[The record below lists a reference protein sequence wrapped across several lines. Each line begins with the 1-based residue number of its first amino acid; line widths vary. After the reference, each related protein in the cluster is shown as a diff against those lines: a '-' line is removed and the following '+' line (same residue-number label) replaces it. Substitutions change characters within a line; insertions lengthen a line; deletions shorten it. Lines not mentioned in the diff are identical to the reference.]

1 MSAKPRKSGKAA
13 KTRPAAAADHPVDA
27 TPERRARAREA
38 GHAVIRGEGRSH
50 RLLDPFDV
58 MRANRVLAPH
68 DPKLNDIRW
77 LVGEALRRAHHRA
90 HLIRMGSVD
99 LGGSATAAKGP
110 RFGLPQSE
118 AACDARD
125 RVRNAENRVGPHAWP
140 IVERIVI
147 AGGALRDCRA
157 LVPEFATPWRADAV
171 LIDRLRVA
179 LDQIG
184 NLMGVTR

>member
-13 KTRPAAAADHPVDA
+13 RTRPAASADHPVDA

-38 GHAVIRGEGRSH
+38 GAVLARGEGRSR
-50 RLLDPFDV
+50 RLLEPFDL

-77 LVGEALRRAHHRA
+77 LTGEALRRTHHRA
-90 HLIRMGSVD
+90 QIVGPKSVD
-99 LGGSATAAKGP
+99 LAGGPGGAFGP
-110 RFGLPQSE
+110 RPGLPQSE
-118 AACDARD
+118 AALHARD
-125 RVRNAENRVGPHAWP
+125 RLRAAETRVGPHAWP
-140 IVERIVI
+140 LVVRIVI

-157 LVPEFATPWRADAV
+157 LVPELATPWRADAV
-171 LIDRLRVA
+171 LTDRLRVA

-184 NLMGVTR
+184 ALMGVTR